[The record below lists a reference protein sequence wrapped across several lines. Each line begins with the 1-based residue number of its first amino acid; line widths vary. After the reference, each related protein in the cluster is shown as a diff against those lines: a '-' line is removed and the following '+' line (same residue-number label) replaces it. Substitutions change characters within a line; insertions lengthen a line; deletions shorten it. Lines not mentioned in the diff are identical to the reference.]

1 MTEGRRCGLD
11 NGRQA
16 PRRAKHMDLLRL
28 AVSIIRHRRRERWR
42 GPASIWN
49 CHGVPA
55 SATKRET
62 GAIKL
67 GEQGPPIVIWK
78 TQRHHSWNQAPGEAR
93 RGEGVGVVSGLA
105 MMKPESKQ
113 QCLETQH
120 ISVPAL
126 SVGLWSR
133 LHCFALGEL
142 GCGLKLQGGLSSAR
156 PVFKATD
163 PTWLVQPQLRH
174 CLQGRLV
181 GCRPSS
187 STCGPSALPSH
198 RASATSF
205 DLIPTFHPNALT
217 SAPLHLAIQQ
227 PNEPYTILD

>member
-1 MTEGRRCGLD
+1 M
-11 NGRQA
+11 
-16 PRRAKHMDLLRL
+16 
-28 AVSIIRHRRRERWR
+28 ER
-42 GPASIWN
+42 ASIHLELPWRHCQCDEERN
-49 CHGVPA
+49 RGNQTWRARAPNSDLEDPA
-55 SATKRET
+55 PSFMES
-62 GAIKL
+62 
-67 GEQGPPIVIWK
+67 GPGGSP
-78 TQRHHSWNQAPGEAR
+78 ER

-105 MMKPESKQ
+105 MMRPESKQ

-217 SAPLHLAIQQ
+217 SAPLRLAIQKS
-227 PNEPYTILD
+227 NEPYTILD